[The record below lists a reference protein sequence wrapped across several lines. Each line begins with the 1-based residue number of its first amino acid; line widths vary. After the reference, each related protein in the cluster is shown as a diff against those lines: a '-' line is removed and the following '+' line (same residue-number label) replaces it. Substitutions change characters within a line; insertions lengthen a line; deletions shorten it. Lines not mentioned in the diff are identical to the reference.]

1 VEKFVS
7 SKRLDEIE
15 ARVRNAGG
23 EIVSLLKTGSAFYSP
38 ASAAVRM
45 AEAFLMDKK
54 EILPCAALLE
64 GEFGIKGYYFC
75 VPVMIGAGG
84 VEKVIEVE
92 LTPREKEMLQVSLSR
107 VRDIVQAMDKILA
120 AG

>member
-1 VEKFVS
+1 
-7 SKRLDEIE
+7 
-15 ARVRNAGG
+15 
-23 EIVSLLKTGSAFYSP
+23 
-38 ASAAVRM
+38 
-45 AEAFLMDKK
+45 
-54 EILPCAALLE
+54 
-64 GEFGIKGYYFC
+64 
-75 VPVMIGAGG
+75 MIGAGG